1 MDIEIKSAIVR
12 LERFVV
18 IVMMN
23 YHLSP
28 QKKANYQV
36 DPSCLRLVLINLLK
50 YERHMNCFAYAFRTP
65 ISIIGLLYGPNLMI
79 EYSRVRLI
87 QCTIACMELSSTER
101 QFID

>member
-1 MDIEIKSAIVR
+1 MDTEIKSVIVL

-23 YHLSP
+23 YQLSP

-36 DPSCLRLVLINLLK
+36 DPSCLRLVLINPVK
-50 YERHMNCFAYAFRTP
+50 YKQHINCFAHAFRTP
-65 ISIIGLLYGPNLMI
+65 ISVMGLFYWPNLMI
-79 EYSRVRLI
+79 GYSRVRLI
-87 QCTIACMELSSTER
+87 QGTMVCMVLSSIER

>member
-1 MDIEIKSAIVR
+1 MDTEIKSVIVL

-23 YHLSP
+23 YQLSP

-36 DPSCLRLVLINLLK
+36 DPSCLRLVLINLVK
-50 YERHMNCFAYAFRTP
+50 YKRHINCFAHAFRTP
-65 ISIIGLLYGPNLMI
+65 VSIMGLLCGPNLMI

-87 QCTIACMELSSTER
+87 QGTIACMVL
-101 QFID
+101 